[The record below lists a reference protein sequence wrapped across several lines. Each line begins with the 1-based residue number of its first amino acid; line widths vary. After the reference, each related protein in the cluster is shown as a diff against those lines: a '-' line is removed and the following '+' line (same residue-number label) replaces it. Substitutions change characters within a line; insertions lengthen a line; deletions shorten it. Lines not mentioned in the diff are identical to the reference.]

1 MGEKNRLRSSIADV
15 ERELAN
21 KDREFGDRLRRSA
34 GEIDDLRRTNEQLSR
49 ETDKLKQEIIVSNEK
64 MLIIRREVEQKTVQ
78 VYTAQIQDR
87 DKIISSLERQ
97 LKTVREEFNLLEDSV
112 HSSENTV
119 GSYKERL
126 LMVSSELERL
136 NSILTKRNAEIEQI
150 RQ

>member
-64 MLIIRREVEQKTVQ
+64 MLIIRREVEQKTMQ